1 MGILYLISIVILF
14 ASFMIVKK
22 SKKEINILNFIFI
35 SIVILLCYN
44 AFICYILTFFTIPI
58 KLWILAIINIIISLM
73 FITIIYFKKEIQK
86 YYFKR
91 IDLFFI
97 FIIGLVVLIISYK
110 YFKFPFNINFEST
123 DAAVHYMAAT
133 MFAKSDGLLANKT
146 QSDVFFNTLST
157 MRIGSYVNVGILI
170 KCFSDASNFV
180 INYKIFIAFEIFVLF
195 LIGAI
200 VYLSLSNFAKK
211 NIQLVWCL
219 LISTIC
225 LLGYPL
231 NSMLFGFSYLTVGLL
246 IVTTIINIIFYYC
259 KNIIKL
265 RYVIAMLFLLNFGL
279 FSSYY
284 MFVTFV
290 YPALWIYFCI
300 ENYNRTNRIVTKKL
314 CIILITTLLIPFIL
328 GFIYYMTPEIYSILI
343 NKNLNLCKVMR
354 TSDLLINSGLS
365 TPGYTYINLYSNML
379 LLIPSIIYLFFKDRN
394 NNKFILLL
402 SCCNILIIIILLIG
416 NKLDKVSSY
425 YLSKNYYTL
434 WIILLYALGKSLILL
449 SEKDMYLPRLLLY
462 TYIFLIIISVLMSN
476 LQIRYVLRNEKEK
489 LTSVMEIFQ
498 ANKSILINKPIE
510 LNQEELEIL
519 KYVKNNINPSND
531 IDVVADEGTYCWT
544 HSLVNCI
551 SNENEY
557 KEFVQGEKALATKC
571 FYIDQKID
579 KVDYMIYFKK
589 SKKYNRI
596 KDKLFED
603 SEIIFEN
610 SAGGI
615 LKYKN

>member
-1 MGILYLISIVILF
+1 
-14 ASFMIVKK
+14 
-22 SKKEINILNFIFI
+22 
-35 SIVILLCYN
+35 
-44 AFICYILTFFTIPI
+44 
-58 KLWILAIINIIISLM
+58 M
-73 FITIIYFKKEIQK
+73 F
-86 YYFKR
+86 
-91 IDLFFI
+91 
-97 FIIGLVVLIISYK
+97 
-110 YFKFPFNINFEST
+110 
-123 DAAVHYMAAT
+123 
-133 MFAKSDGLLANKT
+133 
-146 QSDVFFNTLST
+146 FFNTLST

-365 TPGYTYINLYSNML
+365 TPGYTYINLY
-379 LLIPSIIYLFFKDRN
+379 
-394 NNKFILLL
+394 
-402 SCCNILIIIILLIG
+402 
-416 NKLDKVSSY
+416 
-425 YLSKNYYTL
+425 
-434 WIILLYALGKSLILL
+434 
-449 SEKDMYLPRLLLY
+449 
-462 TYIFLIIISVLMSN
+462 
-476 LQIRYVLRNEKEK
+476 
-489 LTSVMEIFQ
+489 
-498 ANKSILINKPIE
+498 
-510 LNQEELEIL
+510 
-519 KYVKNNINPSND
+519 
-531 IDVVADEGTYCWT
+531 
-544 HSLVNCI
+544 
-551 SNENEY
+551 
-557 KEFVQGEKALATKC
+557 
-571 FYIDQKID
+571 
-579 KVDYMIYFKK
+579 
-589 SKKYNRI
+589 
-596 KDKLFED
+596 
-603 SEIIFEN
+603 
-610 SAGGI
+610 
-615 LKYKN
+615 